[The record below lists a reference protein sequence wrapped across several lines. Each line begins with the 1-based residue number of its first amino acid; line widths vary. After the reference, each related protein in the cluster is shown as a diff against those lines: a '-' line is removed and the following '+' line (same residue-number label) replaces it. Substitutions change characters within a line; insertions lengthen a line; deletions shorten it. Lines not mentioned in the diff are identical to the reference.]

1 VVYDLAKNPSFVH
14 REPIVKVGL
23 DAGLERDAHPVMD
36 KPEVAHEGR
45 HWFLRFIGLGV
56 GTVRFPDGQD
66 SWFELCDH

>member
-45 HWFLRFIGLGV
+45 ALVFEIYWAGSRDCPLSRRARFLV
-56 GTVRFPDGQD
+56 
-66 SWFELCDH
+66 